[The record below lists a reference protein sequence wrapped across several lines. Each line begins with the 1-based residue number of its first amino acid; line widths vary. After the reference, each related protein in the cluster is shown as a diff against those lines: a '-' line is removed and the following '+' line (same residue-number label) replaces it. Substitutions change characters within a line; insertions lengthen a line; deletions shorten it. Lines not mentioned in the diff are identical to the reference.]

1 MEAGGYRTKLLPE
14 QPELTEKP
22 EQPELPEKLL
32 PEVKT
37 NHELIDPKNP
47 ECIDTKFRLCR
58 MIVIKWRYDVSKVNF
73 RKYLKPYL
81 PGGQGLP

>member
-1 MEAGGYRTKLLPE
+1 MEA
-14 QPELTEKP
+14 
-22 EQPELPEKLL
+22 ELPEHPEVTELPELL

-47 ECIDTKFRLCR
+47 ECIDTKFRNCK